1 MSSPTARPLSPF
13 QAQAAPARSLFSLTP
28 SCGLSPP
35 PPTCSIHPLTSAPL
49 VELGPEFELR
59 PDAAQPAQSVLE
71 RGEAAR
77 DTATA
82 LCGRRCGGSE
92 GAPPLGRSSGRGSG
106 EGGRRLRGPR
116 PTRGRA
122 RGGRGPCAA
131 ADVLAARRGTDSLRI
146 GGGCEE
152 GKGRAVRTNGPSEGK
167 YGSSG
172 ESAAGEV
179 RRTDLAVG
187 LPAALVRR
195 LTPDT
200 RVPGRADPGAV
211 EWLL

>member
-1 MSSPTARPLSPF
+1 MSIQGAEMSSPTARPLPPLLPPLAHSLL
-13 QAQAAPARSLFSLTP
+13 RSLSAP
-28 SCGLSPP
+28 S
-35 PPTCSIHPLTSAPL
+35 TCSIHPLTLAPL

-82 LCGRRCGGSE
+82 LCGRRRGGSE
-92 GAPPLGRSSGRGSG
+92 GAPVEESGRECG

-146 GGGCEE
+146 GGGYEE